1 MEPQQFLH
9 NSTRQET
16 VDNPQIWA
24 AGRRSSVTCSDV
36 LEALCLTPGSNGIG
50 SKNIQT
56 DVPAKYVARRPMDQ
70 NSTTNIQKDEPARKV
85 AQRPMDSEV
94 NVLSFLSN
102 VQPRQVLTTLLN
114 GAKKLFTLNYQ
125 LNKQC
130 FQA

>member
-24 AGRRSSVTCSDV
+24 AGRRSSVTCLDV

-56 DVPAKYVARRPMDQ
+56 DVPAKYVAQRLMDQ
-70 NSTTNIQKDEPARKV
+70 NFVTTIQKDEPAKYV
-85 AQRPMDSEV
+85 AQRPMYQEV
-94 NVLSFLSN
+94 KVLSSLSN
-102 VQPRQVLTTLLN
+102 VQP
-114 GAKKLFTLNYQ
+114 
-125 LNKQC
+125 
-130 FQA
+130 